1 MKKMMSWCLMA
12 VMVTGLLAGCG
23 GSKDTNLPAPP
34 APTSKEEAS
43 AKEQVELVCAHIYGA
58 DTVQNKACQLFAQRL
73 EEKTGGAYTMTVYPA
88 AQLGNMNDILEQQ
101 KSGDIQL
108 TIISSIA
115 LAGISPYCFDSWP
128 FMFESQEEFERAYAS
143 EAGQKWLDKCEE
155 ESGFYLLAPTWK
167 GQRYFFVNKDVNSL
181 DDLKGIK
188 IRCSGSQ
195 MEMDKYSVWGM
206 TPVSMSST
214 EVFSAMQQGVVDA
227 YEQEMP
233 VARDES
239 IPEVTKTVVLTK
251 HTAANYCWP
260 TASAWLNSMPEDFQQ
275 IYREIAAECS
285 AYVTKEIVAQEPQ
298 ALEDFKA
305 AGCNVVEFDMMPWI
319 ELSETEYASKY
330 PELAEYMT
338 ALKEAGKAE

>member
-1 MKKMMSWCLMA
+1 MKKIMSWCLMA
-12 VMVTGLLAGCG
+12 VMVTGLLTGCG
-23 GSKDTNLPAPP
+23 GSKDTNPPAAP
-34 APTSKEEAS
+34 APTSQEEAS
-43 AKEQVELVCAHIYGA
+43 AREQVELVCAHIYGA

-73 EEKTGGAYTMTVYPA
+73 EEKTDGAYKMTVYPA

-128 FMFESQEEFERAYAS
+128 FMFEDQEEFERAYAS

-260 TASAWLNSMPEDFQQ
+260 TSSAWLNSMPEDFQQ

-305 AGCNVVEFDMMPWI
+305 AGCKVVEFDMTPWI
-319 ELSETEYASKY
+319 QLSETEYASKY

-338 ALKEAGKAE
+338 ALKNAGRGE

>member
-1 MKKMMSWCLMA
+1 MMKKMLSLFLA
-12 VMVTGLLAGCG
+12 GVMVAGLLTGCG
-23 GSKDTNLPAPP
+23 SKTETPAGETP
-34 APTSKEEAS
+34 AAAVKEP
-43 AKEQVELVCAHIYGA
+43 VELVCSHIFGA
-58 DTVQNKACQLFAQRL
+58 DTIQNKACQMFARKL
-73 EEKTGGAYTMTVYPA
+73 EERTGGAYKMTIYPA

-128 FMFESQEEFERAYAS
+128 FLFETQEEFERAYAS
-143 EAGQKWLDKCEE
+143 EAGAKWLEKCEQ

-167 GQRYFFVNKDVNSL
+167 GQRYFFVNKEVNSL

-188 IRCSGSQ
+188 VRCSGSQ
-195 MEMDKYSVWGM
+195 MEMDKYSTWGM

-227 YEQEMP
+227 YEQEIP

-251 HTAANYCWP
+251 HTEANYCWP
-260 TASAWLNSMPEDFQQ
+260 TSSAWLNSMPEDFQK
-275 IYREIAAECS
+275 IYRETAAECS
-285 AYVTKEIVAQEPQ
+285 AYVTEELVKEEPKAIQ
-298 ALEDFKA
+298 DFRD
-305 AGCNVVEFDMMPWI
+305 AGCKIVEFDMTPWI
-319 ELSETEYASKY
+319 ELSETTYAEKY
-330 PELAEYMT
+330 PELAEYMV
-338 ALKEAGKAE
+338 ALKAAGKGN